1 MRGFRRRESNDE
13 AVPGNPAATQARDGG
28 DGNASLLHALGWH
41 PVIEWFRWIVI
52 LGLIVGAYVEGK
64 RQGRQD
70 EVVSTQAQAIE
81 QRDAAIKQRD
91 AEIAAGNERAG
102 QQLVDLAALQ
112 TTIQSIERRTG
123 SIGFQ
128 LKAALNESALATCV
142 LPADVQRLRA
152 DAHQQAADAV
162 TRANAARGGN

>member
-1 MRGFRRRESNDE
+1 M
-13 AVPGNPAATQARDGG
+13 
-28 DGNASLLHALGWH
+28 
-41 PVIEWFRWIVI
+41 EWFRWIVTI
-52 LGLIVGAYVEGK
+52 AALALTAYYA
-64 RQGRQD
+64 RDYGRN
-70 EVVSTQAQAIE
+70 EVLAEVRLQAIE
-81 QRDAAIKQRD
+81 QRDAAIRQRD

-162 TRANAARGGN
+162 TRANAARGGG

>member
-1 MRGFRRRESNDE
+1 MRGFRRHE
-13 AVPGNPAATQARDGG
+13 ARPDV
-28 DGNASLLHALGWH
+28 LGTRS
-41 PVIEWFRWIVI
+41 VIEWIRWIVVI
-52 LGLIVGAYVEGK
+52 GLIVGAYVEGK
-64 RQGRQD
+64 RQGAQD
-70 EVVSTQAQAIE
+70 QVVQHQADAIE
-81 QRDAAIKQRD
+81 QRDAAIRQRD

-142 LPADVQRLRA
+142 LPADVQRLRT

-162 TRANAARGGN
+162 ARANAARGGD